1 MPNKYEIDFQDS
13 KMMWKFQMETLEVA
27 DSYAEARKQYA
38 IALKKL
44 KLGLATAY
52 GNNSIERKLAEDK
65 AYLVLALSDTEYSIA
80 LQNLILFEGEYKGLE
95 QVLQAR
101 SGALSFNQS
110 LIKNQQRQTTN

>member
-13 KMMWKFQMETLEVA
+13 KMMWKFQMESLEVA
-27 DSYAEARKQYA
+27 DQYAEARKQYA

-44 KLGLATAY
+44 KVGLATAY
-52 GNNSIERKLAEDK
+52 GNNQIEKKIAEDK
-65 AYLVLALSDTEYSIA
+65 AYLVLAEMDTEYKIA
-80 LQNLILFEGEYKGLE
+80 LQNLIMFEGEYKGLE

-110 LIKNQQRQTTN
+110 LIKNQMKNA